1 MNMLT
6 QSVQIGGLRLDQ
18 DSEQLLAKSGPHWLA
33 RSSVIELVM
42 DEVVLG
48 VSPAIDRMR
57 SLVTKAMNRELS
69 PAITT
74 HGTVTSVQGIGV
86 FADMNALYVRMMTDG
101 SLSLKVDG
109 KQ

>member
-1 MNMLT
+1 
-6 QSVQIGGLRLDQ
+6 
-18 DSEQLLAKSGPHWLA
+18 
-33 RSSVIELVM
+33 
-42 DEVVLG
+42 

-57 SLVTKAMNRELS
+57 DLVTKALNRELS

-86 FADMNALYVRMMTDG
+86 FADVNALYVRLMTDG